1 MGHNKKVQY
10 LVRWK
15 NYGPEDDT
23 WMDVDELVDCT
34 ELVEDYEKAT
44 GNTSWSAPTVWRTPS

>member
-1 MGHNKKVQY
+1 

-23 WMDVDELVDCT
+23 WMEVDELSHCAD
-34 ELVEDYEKAT
+34 LVADYEKAT
-44 GNTSWSAPTVWRTPS
+44 GNTTWSPPDVWRTQFVLF